1 MRSTGRVK
9 LNSHAVETPGNAY
22 APATVNHAAM
32 TRSLKL
38 EVD

>member
-1 MRSTGRVK
+1 MRSTGRPK
-9 LNSHAVETPGNAY
+9 LNSDALETPGNTY
-22 APATVNHAAM
+22 APATGHHAAM